1 MMDHHAF
8 VGLHLARA
16 GGTWIGTLHEENIH
30 LVAQEL
36 KRILQHPYQLYFRE
50 RVLDTPLRPAPCTER
65 AESRPQVGI
74 ARSSDL
80 VCLVVQA
87 PHHET
92 WEVPVASGLSLDSE
106 QEAYFLTPGGQEYL
120 VQVTG

>member
-1 MMDHHAF
+1 MDHHAF
-8 VGLHLARA
+8 VGLHLARE
-16 GGTWIGTLHEENIH
+16 GGTWIGTLHEENIQ

-50 RVLDTPLRPAPCTER
+50 RVLDTPFRPAPCTGR
-65 AESRPQVGI
+65 AESIPHVGI
-74 ARSSDL
+74 ALASDL

-87 PHHET
+87 SPYET
-92 WEVPVASGLSLDSE
+92 WEVPVASGFSLDSE
-106 QEAYFLTPGGQEYL
+106 QEAYFLTPGGQEYV